1 MFKGFCET
9 KFGIK
14 VMRYQDATVQKITQG
29 WYIWYKIWHNKSEVV
44 LINASDFFKKVY
56 LYLNNQKNQGVFVTN
71 CFIAAGSFR
80 YRGSRQTNER
90 QP

>member
-1 MFKGFCET
+1 M
-9 KFGIK
+9 
-14 VMRYQDATVQKITQG
+14 VHLVQNLA
-29 WYIWYKIWHNKSEVV
+29 HKSEVV